1 VKGWRHSI
9 HVGRWSPAFLALALL
24 VVLCACG
31 TAQAARPGAL
41 DRSFGNDGRVKADTY
56 ASANALRI
64 GSRGRIVLT
73 GGSFQMARYWPT
85 GALDRSF
92 GDDGLASTAFPPPS
106 EGYVSGYARSMA
118 VDSQRRIVLAGS
130 QCYYEDADHYKR
142 TGCEIAL
149 TRHNPDGSTD
159 ESFGDGGTLED
170 GCPGSCYGESVAID
184 SQDRIVLASRIGNRS
199 VLTRYDVD
207 GNVDGSFGDGGQVT
221 TRFFVSSVA
230 IDSEGRIVAAGDNG
244 GVFGVAR
251 FESDGKLDDSF
262 GSGGITTT
270 EFGRGG
276 GASEVALRPGGRIV
290 AAGGSDGRF
299 ALVRY
304 RPNGKL
310 DHTFSRDGKLTTSFG
325 HRHHDRATA
334 TAVAA
339 DSRGRVVAAGGAFKL
354 ARYKKNGRLDP
365 SFGEGGKV
373 VSSFGHG
380 YHGGARDAAIDP
392 QDRIYV
398 AGGHTHFLLARFI
411 GYRRR

>member
-1 VKGWRHSI
+1 
-9 HVGRWSPAFLALALL
+9 
-24 VVLCACG
+24 
-31 TAQAARPGAL
+31 
-41 DRSFGNDGRVKADTY
+41 
-56 ASANALRI
+56 
-64 GSRGRIVLT
+64 
-73 GGSFQMARYWPT
+73 
-85 GALDRSF
+85 
-92 GDDGLASTAFPPPS
+92 
-106 EGYVSGYARSMA
+106 MA

-170 GCPGSCYGESVAID
+170 GCPGSCYGEWVAID
-184 SQDRIVLASRIGNRS
+184 SQDRIVLASSKGNRS
-199 VLTRYDVD
+199 TLTRYDVD

-221 TRFFVSSVA
+221 TRFFVGSVA

-251 FESDGKLDDSF
+251 FESDGELDDSF

-270 EFGRGG
+270 EFARGG

-325 HRHHDRATA
+325 QAITTA
-334 TAVAA
+334 PPPRRLRWTPGDGWSPPAA
-339 DSRGRVVAAGGAFKL
+339 RSSSRGTRGTGDSTPRSAREARWSPRLATGTTAAPA
-354 ARYKKNGRLDP
+354 
-365 SFGEGGKV
+365 
-373 VSSFGHG
+373 
-380 YHGGARDAAIDP
+380 
-392 QDRIYV
+392 
-398 AGGHTHFLLARFI
+398 T
-411 GYRRR
+411 RRSTRKTAST

>member
-1 VKGWRHSI
+1 MLLT
-9 HVGRWSPAFLALALL
+9 PALANA
-24 VVLCACG
+24 VK
-31 TAQAARPGAL
+31 PGDL
-41 DRSFGNDGRVKADTY
+41 DRSFGKDGRVKAATY

-64 GSRGRIVLT
+64 GGRGRIVLA
-73 GGSFQMARYWPT
+73 GGSFHMVRYWPS

-92 GDDGLASTAFPPPS
+92 GDDGFASTAFPPPA

-118 VDSQRRIVLAGS
+118 IDSQRRIVLAGS
-130 QCYYEDADHYKR
+130 QCYYEDSDHYEL

-184 SQDRIVLASRIGNRS
+184 SQDRIVLASSNGNRS
-199 VLTRYDVD
+199 TLTRYDVD

-221 TRFFVSSVA
+221 TRFFVASVA

-251 FESDGKLDDSF
+251 FESDGELDDSF

-310 DHTFSRDGKLTTSFG
+310 DHSFSRDGKLTTSFG
-325 HRHHDRATA
+325 PRHHDRATA
-334 TAVAA
+334 TSVAV

-354 ARYKKNGRLDP
+354 ARYKRNGGLDP
-365 SFGEGGKV
+365 TFGKEGKV

-380 YHGGARDAAIDP
+380 YHGGARDAAIDS

-411 GYRRR
+411 GYPRHR